1 MTNRENS
8 LYLMADRIANV
19 INGFTDLTEEEKRLV
34 IKEIDE
40 KVPIALIQF
49 FNSLNDYIL

>member
-1 MTNRENS
+1 MTNRENR
-8 LYLMADRIANV
+8 LYLMADRISNV
-19 INGFTDLTEEEKRLV
+19 INGFTDLTEEEKRFV